1 MLTHVTAGAAAL
13 LIPVAFV
20 SGCSNNQAANPGTSS
35 STTSGT
41 AAAGAET
48 ISAQLKT
55 PDGTPVADATIDW
68 SGGFATVTVETTA
81 AGVLSPGFH
90 GLHIHS
96 VGKCDADSVAPSGGA
111 PGNFNSAGGHLQVP
125 GHTGHPASGDL
136 TSLEVRSDG
145 SAKLVTTTD
154 AFTKADLSG
163 PEGSALIIHEGAD
176 NFANIPP
183 RYSVDGKPGP
193 DEQTM
198 STGDAGK
205 RVACAV
211 LAPASATS
219 ASTSTSTS
227 TLTSTTVTAVPAP
240 GGETTTSTAPS
251 ATETTTSGS
260 ATTTTAVT
268 TTPATTSSAPPT
280 TTTTA
285 GPGA

>member
-1 MLTHVTAGAAAL
+1 MLTRVTAGAAAL

-20 SGCSNNQAANPGTSS
+20 SGCSNNQGSNTPASS

-41 AAAGAET
+41 AAAGAESIT
-48 ISAQLKT
+48 AQLKT
-55 PDGTPVADATIDW
+55 PDGKPVADATIDW
-68 SGGFATVTVETTA
+68 SNGYATVTVETV
-81 AGVLSPGFH
+81 AGGILSPGFH

-96 VGKCDADSVAPSGGA
+96 VGKCEPDSVAPSGGA

-136 TSLEVRSDG
+136 TSLEVRADG

-154 AFTKADLSG
+154 AFTKADLTG

-198 STGDAGK
+198 ATGDAGK

-211 LAPASATS
+211 LAPASATA

-227 TLTSTTVTAVPAP
+227 TVTSTTETAVPAP
-240 GGETTTSTAPS
+240 ASTTTTTTPS
-251 ATETTTSGS
+251 ATETTTSG
-260 ATTTTAVT
+260 T
-268 TTPATTSSAPPT
+268 T

-285 GPGA
+285 TTTPTTTSATPATPTTTTAAPGA